1 MPLTGS
7 LSSGTSVFVDGPDT
21 ETMSGQGHK
30 EESMSSQGQS
40 QKEESMSTEGQ
51 EHKEVSMSPVMVRT
65 EPSNKRS
72 MTDVS
77 GEKSPPSKITLL
89 SEDVIESV
97 DEGSSQSDPSSDFQM
112 ISSGS
117 STMSNNEKTG
127 ENCPDSVAG
136 REQSPDYEMISTP
149 STDSDYN
156 EAGETGKDEACEAE
170 TAKSGTRLTE
180 KVKDYTETVKEDTL
194 TEMIKEDTGLTE
206 MVKEDTQLTESVK
219 EDICLP
225 DTKHED
231 MKAALEGDDK
241 DSD

>member
-30 EESMSSQGQS
+30 EESMSSQGHKEESMSSQSES

-51 EHKEVSMSPVMVRT
+51 GHKEASMPPVLVKT

-127 ENCPDSVAG
+127 ENCPDSVTG
-136 REQSPDYEMISTP
+136 REHSPDYEMISTP

-156 EAGETGKDEACEAE
+156 EAGETGKDDACEEE
-170 TAKSGTRLTE
+170 TAKGGTRLTE
-180 KVKDYTETVKEDTL
+180 K
-194 TEMIKEDTGLTE
+194 
-206 MVKEDTQLTESVK
+206 VKEDTQLTESVK
-219 EDICLP
+219 EDTCLP